1 MIRTV
6 TGDITRQQ
14 LGHTMCHEHFIFDLA
29 RIRHDDFSFVKSVDE
44 VVPEVE
50 LMMGLGIRSAFE
62 MTTNDMG
69 RNVVQLKELS
79 ERTGLQIVAS
89 TGFYLT
95 QYHPDFIASASVRD
109 IADIFV
115 RDLTVGVGDTGIKAG
130 LIGEIASS
138 PERFEGYEKK
148 ILLAAARAAVETGAA
163 VSTHTGPKTVVE
175 TVETLLAEG
184 VKPDKIIIGHQDLVD
199 DHDYHMSVLKYGV
212 NIAFD
217 TCGKVAY
224 MADEAR
230 ARNALKIVEAGYGDH
245 LLLSNDVSRKTYY
258 VSHGGTGYTG
268 VMNKVVPLMREYG
281 VKDTDILKMLWDNPA
296 RIADN
301 ENWK

>member
-6 TGDITRQQ
+6 TGDIARKD
-14 LGHTMCHEHFIFDLA
+14 LGITMCHEHFIFDLA
-29 RIRHDDFSFVKSVDE
+29 RVRHDDFSFVKSVDE
-44 VVPEVE
+44 VVPEVG
-50 LMMGLGIRSAFE
+50 LMMEYGVRSAFE

-69 RNVVQLKELS
+69 RDVGKLKELS
-79 ERTGLQIVAS
+79 GKTKLQIVAA

-95 QYHPDFIASASVRD
+95 QYHPDFIASATVRD

-115 RDLTVGVGDTGIKAG
+115 KDLTIGVGDTGIKAG
-130 LIGEIASS
+130 IIGEIASS
-138 PERFEGYEKK
+138 PERFEGFEKK
-148 ILLAAARAAVETGAA
+148 ILLAAALAAKETGAA
-163 VSTHTGPKTVVE
+163 VSTHTGRHTVYE
-175 TVETLLAEG
+175 TVETLLENG
-184 VKPDKIIIGHQDLVD
+184 VAPDKIIIGHQDLLD

-230 ARNALKIVEAGYGDH
+230 ALNARKIIEAGYGDH

-258 VSHGGTGYTG
+258 VSNGGTGYTG
-268 VMNKVVPLMREYG
+268 VMKKVVPLMREYG
-281 VKDTDILKMLWDNPA
+281 VKDEDILKLLCDNPA